1 MKKYILSFFLL
12 SILSCVNNTN
22 QENYTRLTRGNVQIF
37 DESAKIFVNEDSRIE
52 LLADSLFLSEG
63 PLWIESLN
71 SLLFTQ
77 VASNKVFKWNENDGL
92 SVYLDPSG
100 YTGIVPAEPDGL
112 VGSNGMVLNSN
123 GDLILAQHGDRRVA
137 KLIDWDNET
146 PEFETLAGRYN
157 DKLFNS
163 PNDLVYADNGD
174 LYFTDPPYGFGLE
187 KLLTSELKEQPVNG
201 VYKLTK
207 TGEVV
212 LLVEDILLPNGIA
225 ISNDNKTLYVN
236 SSDVE
241 YPIITKFD
249 ITENGLE
256 NREIFFDG
264 TELIKSSEGWF
275 DGLKVH
281 SSGNIFSTGPG
292 GVLIL
297 TPEGKHLATIGTTS
311 NALNCAFGNN
321 EEYLY
326 ITAFDYLARVKLNL
340 EL

>member
-212 LLVEDILLPNGIA
+212 LLVEDILLPNGVA

-256 NREIFFDG
+256 NRDIFFDG

-326 ITAFDYLARVKLNL
+326 ITAFDYLARVKLN
-340 EL
+340 

>member
-12 SILSCVNNTN
+12 SILSCNNNTN

-326 ITAFDYLARVKLNL
+326 ITAFDYLARVKLN
-340 EL
+340 

>member
-52 LLADSLFLSEG
+52 LLADSLYLSEG
-63 PLWIESLN
+63 PLWIDKLN

-77 VASNKVFKWNENDGL
+77 VASNKVFNWNENDGL

-137 KLIDWDNET
+137 KLIDWDNEA

-207 TGEVV
+207 SGEVV

-256 NREIFFDG
+256 NRDIFFDG

-326 ITAFDYLARVKLNL
+326 ITAFDYLARVKLN
-340 EL
+340 